1 VATLEFVQEE
11 KIKEIEI
18 SAVYVLDKVCY
29 VFRRKDR
36 CVKVHSQEATAGLW
50 SIRTVKRPK
59 SLKSFAKT

>member
-18 SAVYVLDKVCY
+18 SAVHVLDQVY
-29 VFRRKDR
+29 NVFRRKDR
-36 CVKVHSQEATAGLW
+36 SVKVHSQEATARLW
-50 SIRTVKRPK
+50 SIRAVKRPK